1 MAESVVQKVREH
13 ERKQDKSG
21 RQSPRLRVVK
31 PQQPCLARGW
41 RGCLCCSRGCVR
53 RWRALIRSRPGG
65 GIGRPEPGC
74 HIAKGQHRSGVTTRR
89 ARPRR
94 SRLPSEPPSQ
104 SWTAAAREGVGIRT
118 RSNTVGPVRGNP
130 PRTAARNRTVLIDRL
145 PHRTPG
151 RNTAPLIWHRPR
163 AGFRPSVWTSAG
175 VALFPNDEPGSGSWP
190 GSRSNQMEHQRIA
203 IASPAQPRAFTAL
216 RPLSRE

>member
-1 MAESVVQKVREH
+1 MPG
-13 ERKQDKSG
+13 SG
-21 RQSPRLRVVK
+21 VEGVSLLLSWLRPSLACAHPKPTRRRGSAGLNQAAIWLRVSIDQVS
-31 PQQPCLARGW
+31 P
-41 RGCLCCSRGCVR
+41 
-53 RWRALIRSRPGG
+53 PGG
-65 GIGRPEPGC
+65 RD
-74 HIAKGQHRSGVTTRR
+74 HA
-89 ARPRR
+89 R

-104 SWTAAAREGVGIRT
+104 SWTVAAREGVGIRT

-130 PRTAARNRTVLIDRL
+130 ARTAARNRTVLIDRL

-163 AGFRPSVWTSAG
+163 AGFRPFVWTSAG
-175 VALFPNDEPGSGSWP
+175 VALFPNDYDEPGSGSWP